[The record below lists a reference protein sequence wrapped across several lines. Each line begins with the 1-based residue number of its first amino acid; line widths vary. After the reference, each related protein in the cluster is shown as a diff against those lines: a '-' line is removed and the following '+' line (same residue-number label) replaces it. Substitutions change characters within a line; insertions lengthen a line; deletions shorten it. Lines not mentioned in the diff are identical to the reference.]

1 MLVASS
7 LWIINTFY
15 SFGYMEKNKEKNL
28 KRFYICFSFAIFSTV
43 SLALANNLITSFIFY
58 EILTLTTFP
67 LVAHHGNDKAKKGAT
82 TYLFI
87 LMSTSIVFFL
97 VAIATTWVTQGSIT
111 YTNGGILSDNL
122 GNPFFMV
129 FYTRFSYLVSLK
141 QQSCLF
147 INGYLQLWLH
157 PLQLVHFFML

>member
-28 KRFYICFSFAIFSTV
+28 KRFYICFPFAIFSTV

-58 EILTLTTFP
+58 EILTLSTFP

-82 TYLFI
+82 TYLF
-87 LMSTSIVFFL
+87 
-97 VAIATTWVTQGSIT
+97 
-111 YTNGGILSDNL
+111 
-122 GNPFFMV
+122 
-129 FYTRFSYLVSLK
+129 
-141 QQSCLF
+141 
-147 INGYLQLWLH
+147 
-157 PLQLVHFFML
+157 